1 MEVRAV
7 SFALVITLLSSGFVC
22 AQEAESN
29 ATVQQQLLDTAQLD
43 QLVAPIALYPD
54 PLLAQVLMASTYPLE
69 VVQADRWAKSN
80 KSLKGDKLSNAL
92 AKQDWDASVKEL
104 VSTPTV
110 LDMMNDK
117 LDWTQQLGDAVLAQQ
132 ADVMD
137 AVQRLRNKAQAN
149 GKLETNKQQKVT
161 VKQEQG
167 TSAPIIEIE
176 PSSPDAVYVPYY
188 NPAVV
193 YGEWPYPEYPPYYYP
208 PPSGYIVGG
217 AIATGLA
224 WGAAYAIGREIWD
237 DIDWRHGDIDIDIDR
252 NVNIDVDRNFNKWE
266 HNSHH
271 RRGVAYNNDAVRNKF
286 AKAGARPADRKLDY
300 RGRSG
305 EQVLKPGKGDGRPGG
320 DRPSLGGGERP
331 DLGGGGERS
340 GRPDVGQIQ
349 QGLKERA
356 GKQAAL
362 EGKRPDLGKAKSR
375 GPGGNAFDRSDGPK
389 AKDFSKRGHASL
401 GNRGAADFKRPS
413 GGGPRASPRPSRPP
427 QMGRPGG
434 GGRGHVSR
442 GGGGRGGFSRGGGG
456 RGGGGR
462 RSDIRFKQ
470 DITPLMQLGS
480 GLELYSFRYK
490 GSDPTL
496 YVGVMAQE
504 VQRINPGAVFR
515 DREGYLNVDYD
526 RIGLKFMTW
535 EEWAAHR
542 SEGVRQ

>member
-1 MEVRAV
+1 MEVRTV
-7 SFALVITLLSSGFVC
+7 SFALGFALLSSGFVC
-22 AQEAESN
+22 AQEPDSN
-29 ATVQQQLLDTAQLD
+29 ATVQQQLLDAAQLD

-149 GKLETNKQQKVT
+149 GKLETNKQQRVT
-161 VKQEQG
+161 VTQEQG
-167 TSAPIIEIE
+167 TSTPIIEIE
-176 PSSPDAVYVPYY
+176 PSSPEAVYVPYY

-193 YGEWPYPEYPPYYYP
+193 YGEWPYPDYPPYYYP

-252 NVNIDVDRNFNKWE
+252 NVNIDADRNFNKWE

-286 AKAGARPADRKLDY
+286 AKAEARAGDRKLDY

-305 EQVLKPGKGDGRPGG
+305 EQVIKPGKGDARPGG

-331 DLGGGGERS
+331 DLGGGGERPA
-340 GRPDVGQIQ
+340 RPDVGQIQ
-349 QGLKERA
+349 QGLKERS

-362 EGKRPDLGKAKSR
+362 EGKRSDLGKAKSK
-375 GPGGNAFDRSDGPK
+375 GPGGNAFDRSDGPR
-389 AKDFSKRGHASL
+389 AKDFSKRGDASL

-413 GGGPRASPRPSRPP
+413 GGPKASHRPSRPP

-434 GGRGHVSR
+434 GGRGHVGR
-442 GGGGRGGFSRGGGG
+442 GGGGRGGVSRGGGG
-456 RGGGGR
+456 RGGGR
-462 RSDIRFKQ
+462 RSDIRLKE
-470 DITPLMQLGS
+470 DITPLMQLGN
-480 GLELYSFRYK
+480 GLELYRFRYK
-490 GSDPTL
+490 GSDRTL

-504 VQRINPGAVFR
+504 VQRINPDAVFR
-515 DREGYLNVDYD
+515 NPDGYLVVDYD
-526 RIGLKFMTW
+526 RIRLKFMTW
-535 EEWAAHR
+535 QEWVAHR

>member
-1 MEVRAV
+1 
-7 SFALVITLLSSGFVC
+7 
-22 AQEAESN
+22 
-29 ATVQQQLLDTAQLD
+29 
-43 QLVAPIALYPD
+43 
-54 PLLAQVLMASTYPLE
+54 
-69 VVQADRWAKSN
+69 
-80 KSLKGDKLSNAL
+80 
-92 AKQDWDASVKEL
+92 
-104 VSTPTV
+104 
-110 LDMMNDK
+110 MMNDK

-149 GKLETNKQQKVT
+149 GKLETNKQQTVT
-161 VKQEQG
+161 VTQEQG
-167 TSAPIIEIE
+167 TSAPIIQIE
-176 PSSPDAVYVPYY
+176 PSSPEAVYVPYY

-193 YGEWPYPEYPPYYYP
+193 YGEWPYPDYPPYYYP

-286 AKAGARPADRKLDY
+286 AKAEARAGDRKLDY

-305 EQVLKPGKGDGRPGG
+305 EQVIKPGKGDGGPGG
-320 DRPSLGGGERP
+320 DRPNLGGGERP
-331 DLGGGGERS
+331 DLGGGRERP

-349 QGLKERA
+349 QGLKERG

-362 EGKRPDLGKAKSR
+362 EGKRPDLGKAKSK

-413 GGGPRASPRPSRPP
+413 GGPKASHRPSRP

-442 GGGGRGGFSRGGGG
+442 GGGGGGGFSRGGGG

-462 RSDIRFKQ
+462 GGGRRSDIRLKE
-470 DITPLMQLGS
+470 DITPLMQLGN
-480 GLELYSFRYK
+480 GLEVYRFRYK
-490 GSDPTL
+490 GSDRTL

-515 DREGYLNVDYD
+515 DRDGYLLVDYD
-526 RIGLKFMTW
+526 RIRLKFMTW
-535 EEWAAHR
+535 QEWVAHR
-542 SEGVRQ
+542 SEGARQ